1 LRRNASRADARYNVY
16 NIKNMKKIISWSLGS
31 GLAVVAIGGF
41 IWYAATRPPVQE
53 SDIISRN
60 GFHWH
65 PELVIYVNGE
75 KQEIPKNVGLGAV
88 HKPMHTHEDPPLIH
102 LEFTGLVRKQDITL
116 GQFFKIWGRDM
127 RSFGGDMKMTV
138 NGEENTEYEN
148 YAMRDR
154 DKIELRFD

>member
-1 LRRNASRADARYNVY
+1 
-16 NIKNMKKIISWSLGS
+16 MKKIISWSLGS
-31 GLAVVAIGGF
+31 SLAVVAVGGF
-41 IWYAATRPPVQE
+41 VWYAATRPSVPE
-53 SDIISRN
+53 SDIISRS

-65 PELVIYVNGE
+65 PELTIYVNGE
-75 KQEIPKNVGLGAV
+75 MQRIPENIGLGAV
-88 HKPMHTHEDPPLIH
+88 HKPIHTHEDLPLIH
-102 LEFTGLVRKQDITL
+102 LEFSGVVRKQDITL